1 MCANE
6 SVGRRDECV
15 SYKGHKETIQS
26 HLNWK
31 IACDVKT
38 MVIRFCLIFVWSL
51 VFSLKNRRAVAD
63 TFVFFTKCTKYV
75 VSFMFFCLA
84 LLIQLV
90 NCYRWIK
97 LSAFK
102 LGLCILGVMWL
113 LLNWFCTMAVTKKF
127 LLMTLRC
134 SYLFLIFSA
143 HVIVSVTLFFYKVIG
158 SRKPILIKQLTDV
171 LALHLVGL
179 TSAFLKKAE
188 PIQSG
193 QTGNDSSC

>member
-6 SVGRRDECV
+6 SVGRRDKCV
-15 SYKGHKETIQS
+15 GYKGHKETIQS

-31 IACDVKT
+31 IACDMKT
-38 MVIRFCLIFVWSL
+38 MVIRFCLIFVRSL

-102 LGLCILGVMWL
+102 FGLCTLGVMWL
-113 LLNWFCTMAVTKKF
+113 LLNWFCTVAVTKKF

-143 HVIVSVTLFFYKVIG
+143 HVIVSVTLFFYSHRGPQTCLRQATHSCACPSFGRLDICVSQE
-158 SRKPILIKQLTDV
+158 SRAD
-171 LALHLVGL
+171 
-179 TSAFLKKAE
+179 
-188 PIQSG
+188 
-193 QTGNDSSC
+193 DSRTVCSQ